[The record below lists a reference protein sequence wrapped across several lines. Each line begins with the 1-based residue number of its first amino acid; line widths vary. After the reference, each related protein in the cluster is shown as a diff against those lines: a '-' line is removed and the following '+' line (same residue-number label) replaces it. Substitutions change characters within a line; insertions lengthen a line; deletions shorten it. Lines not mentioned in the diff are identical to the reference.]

1 MDTWLSVELRAA
13 LPEVMEQLSMAMN
26 ELLKNSHAKDV
37 APLGKMFTSGH
48 GEHWRTVMEFV
59 RRNGALRVEAD
70 RAAH

>member
-1 MDTWLSVELRAA
+1 
-13 LPEVMEQLSMAMN
+13 MAMN
-26 ELLKNSHAKDV
+26 ELLKNSHAKNV